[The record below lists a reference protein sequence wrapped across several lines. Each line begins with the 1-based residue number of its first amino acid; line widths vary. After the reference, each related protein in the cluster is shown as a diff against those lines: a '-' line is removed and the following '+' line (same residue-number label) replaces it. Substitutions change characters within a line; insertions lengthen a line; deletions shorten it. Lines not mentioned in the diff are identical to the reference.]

1 MGDNLGACLLK
12 GEKFVHYEIRIEW
25 NTKEFT
31 NYELNEITKGFYEI
45 RIERNTKISGIAQY
59 R

>member
-1 MGDNLGACLLK
+1 MGACLLK
-12 GEKFVHYEIRIEW
+12 GEKFVHYEIRIER

-45 RIERNTKISGIAQY
+45 RIERNTKI
-59 R
+59 